1 MTSMKPT
8 ESKSKLIV
16 YTLFA
21 LALLTALIGVLI
33 MTDIGQ
39 IFGVEKKWVVWY
51 FKNSVSIQLF
61 SLVLIIAALILANK
75 HKLQSKKWAI
85 IIGAAWLLCIGM
97 SKYLTPY
104 FLFRSQQNKSVYIS
118 IPEAEE
124 KEYLSGDDRVL
135 VINHN
140 GVQKAYP
147 PEHIWQ
153 AHIFDGDFEEDNVVL
168 TYCVM
173 TNLATPYVNDKEGE
187 GYNFK
192 VLAQTNNNLLIWDT
206 NNDEIIQQITQE
218 YEFSKEKL
226 DPLPI
231 LEMTFRGYKK
241 LFPNGEVL
249 YNVWDT
255 PVEKVVSLLFDTEET
270 WHGEKWMF
278 DTSHYTD
285 TRLASKENI
294 IGIRDDVQNKQIAF
308 TKDFIKKQGV
318 YNFEVGDKKL
328 VMVYFPEYETIA
340 CFNREKDGQTLDIA
354 NISIDGTTEYGTL
367 KQEYIYN
374 SVLWAV
380 WAYYYPESEV
390 IKSL

>member
-1 MTSMKPT
+1 MNQIKP
-8 ESKSKLIV
+8 KSRLIV
-16 YTLFA
+16 YILFI
-21 LALLTALIGVLI
+21 LAGITAIVGVLI

-61 SLVLIIAALILANK
+61 SLVLIVAAIVMANK

-85 IIGAAWLLCIGM
+85 IIGVSWLLCIGM

-104 FLFRSQQNKSVYIS
+104 FLFRSQQNRSEYIS
-118 IPEAEE
+118 IAEAE
-124 KEYLSGDDRVL
+124 KRDYLKGQDRVL
-135 VINHN
+135 VVDHN
-140 GVQKAYP
+140 GFQKAYS

-153 AHIFDGDFEEDNVVL
+153 AHIFDGDFGEDNVVL

-173 TNLATPYVNDKEGE
+173 TNLATPFVNDKEGD

-206 NNDEIIQQITQE
+206 NSDEIIQQITQE
-218 YEFSKEKL
+218 CEFSKEKL
-226 DPLPI
+226 DPLPV
-231 LEMTFRGYKK
+231 LEMTFRGYKS
-241 LFPNGEVL
+241 LYPNGEVL

-278 DTSHYTD
+278 ETSNFDD
-285 TRLASKENI
+285 TRLPSKENI
-294 IGIRDDVQNKQIAF
+294 IGVRDRKQNKEIAF
-308 TKDFIKKQGV
+308 TKDFIKKQGI
-318 YNFEVGDKKL
+318 YNFEVGNRKL
-328 VMVYFPEYETIA
+328 VMVYFPEYESIA
-340 CFNREKDGQTLDIA
+340 CFNREKDGEVLHISE
-354 NISIDGTTEYGTL
+354 ISINGETEFGKL
-367 KQEYIYN
+367 NREYIYN

-380 WAYYYPESEV
+380 WAYYYPDSEV
-390 IKSL
+390 AENL

>member
-1 MTSMKPT
+1 MEQTN
-8 ESKSKLIV
+8 SKSKYLV
-16 YTLFA
+16 YILFFVA
-21 LALLTALIGVLI
+21 FITAVIGVLI

-51 FKNSVSIQLF
+51 FKNSVTIQVV
-61 SLVLIIAALILANK
+61 SLVFIIAAIVLANK
-75 HKLQSKKWAI
+75 NKLQSKKWAI
-85 IIGAAWLLCIGM
+85 LLGVAWLLCIGM

-104 FLFRSQQNKSVYIS
+104 FLFRSQQNKSEYIS
-118 IPEAEE
+118 ISESE
-124 KEYLSGDDRVL
+124 KRDYLSGDDRVL

-140 GVQKAYP
+140 GAQKAYP
-147 PEHIWQ
+147 PEFIWQ
-153 AHIFDGDFEEDNVVL
+153 AHIFDGDFGDDNVVMA
-168 TYCVM
+168 YCVM
-173 TNLATPYVNDKEGE
+173 TNLATPYINDKEGE

-206 NNDEIIQQITQE
+206 NSDEIIQQITQE
-218 YEFSKEKL
+218 CEFSKQKL
-226 DPLPI
+226 DPLPV

-241 LFPNGEVL
+241 LFPKGEVL

-255 PVEKVVSLLFDTEET
+255 PIEKVVSMLFDTEET
-270 WHGEKWMF
+270 WHGDEWMF
-278 DTSHYTD
+278 KTSNYDD
-285 TRLASKENI
+285 TRLPSKENI
-294 IGIRDDVQNKQIAF
+294 IGVRDDDQQEQIAF
-308 TKDFIKKQGV
+308 TKEFIRKQGI

-340 CFNREKDGQTLDIA
+340 CFNREKDGQVFDISA
-354 NISIDGTTEYGTL
+354 ITIDGNTEFGTL

-390 IKSL
+390 VNAT

>member
-1 MTSMKPT
+1 MEQTN
-8 ESKSKLIV
+8 SKSKYLV
-16 YTLFA
+16 YILFFVA
-21 LALLTALIGVLI
+21 FITAVIGVLI

-51 FKNSVSIQLF
+51 FKNSVTIQVV
-61 SLVLIIAALILANK
+61 SLVFIIAAIVLANK
-75 HKLQSKKWAI
+75 NKLQSKKWAI
-85 IIGAAWLLCIGM
+85 LLGVAWLLCIGM

-104 FLFRSQQNKSVYIS
+104 FLFRSQQNKSEYIS
-118 IPEAEE
+118 ISESE
-124 KEYLSGDDRVL
+124 KRDYLSGDDRVL

-147 PEHIWQ
+147 PEFIWQ
-153 AHIFDGDFEEDNVVL
+153 AHIFDGDFGDDNVVMA
-168 TYCVM
+168 YCVM
-173 TNLATPYVNDKEGE
+173 TNLATPYINDKEGE

-206 NNDEIIQQITQE
+206 NSDEIIQQITQE
-218 YEFSKEKL
+218 CEFSKQKL
-226 DPLPI
+226 DPLPV

-241 LFPNGEVL
+241 LFPKGEVL

-255 PVEKVVSLLFDTEET
+255 PIEKVVSMLFDTEET
-270 WHGEKWMF
+270 WHGDEWMF
-278 DTSHYTD
+278 KTSNYDD
-285 TRLASKENI
+285 TRLPSKENI
-294 IGIRDDVQNKQIAF
+294 IGVRDDDQQEQIAF
-308 TKDFIKKQGV
+308 TKEFIRKQGI

-340 CFNREKDGQTLDIA
+340 CFNREKDGQVFDISA
-354 NISIDGTTEYGTL
+354 ITIDGNTEFGTL

-390 IKSL
+390 VNAT

>member
-1 MTSMKPT
+1 MEQTN
-8 ESKSKLIV
+8 SKSKYLV
-16 YTLFA
+16 YILFFVA
-21 LALLTALIGVLI
+21 FITAVIGVLI

-51 FKNSVSIQLF
+51 FKNSVTIQVV
-61 SLVLIIAALILANK
+61 SLVFIIAAIVLANK
-75 HKLQSKKWAI
+75 NKLQSKKWAI
-85 IIGAAWLLCIGM
+85 LLGVAWLLCIGM

-104 FLFRSQQNKSVYIS
+104 FLFRSQQNKSEYIS
-118 IPEAEE
+118 ISESE
-124 KEYLSGDDRVL
+124 KRDYLSGDDRVL

-140 GVQKAYP
+140 GAQKAYP
-147 PEHIWQ
+147 PEFIWQ
-153 AHIFDGDFEEDNVVL
+153 AHIFDGDFGDDNVVMA
-168 TYCVM
+168 YCVM
-173 TNLATPYVNDKEGE
+173 TNLATPYINDKEGE

-206 NNDEIIQQITQE
+206 NSDEIIQQITQE
-218 YEFSKEKL
+218 CEFSKQKL
-226 DPLPI
+226 DPLPV

-241 LFPNGEVL
+241 LFPKGEVL

-255 PVEKVVSLLFDTEET
+255 PIEKVVSMLFDTEET
-270 WHGEKWMF
+270 WHGDEWMF
-278 DTSHYTD
+278 KTSNYDD
-285 TRLASKENI
+285 TRLPSKENI
-294 IGIRDDVQNKQIAF
+294 IGVRDDDQQEQIAF
-308 TKDFIKKQGV
+308 TKDFIRKQGI

-340 CFNREKDGQTLDIA
+340 CFNREKDGQVFDISA
-354 NISIDGTTEYGTL
+354 ITIDGNTEFGTL

-390 IKSL
+390 VNAT